1 MAIYVPP
8 SRRRR
13 QLILVGV
20 VALVVGAAVGAF
32 VGRSTAPSISD
43 KVRSSQQRAS
53 ELAAGLRVI
62 AIHQEADTASL
73 QASADAGAD
82 LTLRRTESALKDAVS
97 GAPWI
102 SPSTKSNLLAMVAQL
117 RSGAAGKASTPEF
130 AERVESVATAIES
143 AFGVGGQGGPQG

>member
-13 QLILVGV
+13 QLILVGL
-20 VALVVGAAVGAF
+20 VALLVGALIGAF
-32 VGRSTAPSISD
+32 TGRATAPSVD
-43 KVRSSQQRAS
+43 EKVSASQQRAK

-82 LTLRRTESALKDAVS
+82 LTLRRTESALKDTLS

-102 SPSTKSNLLAMVAQL
+102 APATTSNLLAMMASL
-117 RSGAAGKASTPEF
+117 RATAAGRASTPEF
-130 AERVESVATAIES
+130 AQRVETMAAAIES
-143 AFGVGGQGGPQG
+143 AFGVEGKG